1 MQNSVLKH
9 SLIGCT
15 LCSKKYDLTIIT
27 SPDVTSLDF
36 FLLDNLKDSVCSCVV
51 TRVQGIQR
59 FILYLVISEYI
70 SPLLNLYI
78 LLSRSVSPHSVNVYA
93 NVVFCKIKRLQKE
106 T

>member
-9 SLIGCT
+9 SLVGCT

-59 FILYLVISEYI
+59 FIFCYLGVYLHIPSTFMPTLY
-70 SPLLNLYI
+70 
-78 LLSRSVSPHSVNVYA
+78 SVKLRDYR
-93 NVVFCKIKRLQKE
+93 KRHNKRA